1 MGKIFSRQ
9 HIELFFL
16 FFPETR
22 IGHFMQ
28 IVSIRDNLLEMSN
41 PVFLKIRKISP
52 ICCLLNYPR
61 VVKVTSDKK
70 GIKIHVFFFLFLHE
84 NVPAPVAQLDARPTG
99 DQKVAG
105 STPAEVGNILSW
117 RLIMKYFLRLF
128 SSFR

>member
-41 PVFLKIRKISP
+41 LVFLKIRKISP

-61 VVKVTSDKK
+61 VIKVNITSDKK
-70 GIKIHVFFFLFLHE
+70 GIKIHGFFFLFLHE
-84 NVPAPVAQLDARPTG
+84 NVCCGYSLEAPL
-99 DQKVAG
+99 KKKMLLM
-105 STPAEVGNILSW
+105 STHN
-117 RLIMKYFLRLF
+117 MFLC
-128 SSFR
+128 